1 MRLRLGRPE
10 LATYAD
16 RFDVPTAEPG
26 GLSVT
31 FLGVSTL
38 LVTDGT
44 SALMTDGFYSRPGL
58 PRVALGRIAPDPAR
72 IDACLARAD

>member
-16 RFDVPTAEPG
+16 RFDVPAAEPG
-26 GLSVT
+26 GMAVT

-44 SALMTDGFYSRPGL
+44 SALMTDGFFSRPGL
-58 PRVALGRIAPDPAR
+58 RRVALGRIAPDPAR
-72 IDACLARAD
+72 